1 MYLIDHQ
8 QKVIDSIICLTETGK
23 TASLLSR
30 FRPKIPI
37 HVLTSNE
44 QTYRKL
50 ALYFGVIPHII
61 EFPENGLQEPY
72 EIVKEAGLLGIV
84 EPEKNVLVVYGS
96 IWKTPGLTN
105 SLSLM
110 TVPGRRD

>member
-1 MYLIDHQ
+1 
-8 QKVIDSIICLTETGK
+8 
-23 TASLLSR
+23 
-30 FRPKIPI
+30 
-37 HVLTSNE
+37 
-44 QTYRKL
+44 
-50 ALYFGVIPHII
+50 
-61 EFPENGLQEPY
+61 
-72 EIVKEAGLLGIV
+72 LGIV